1 MSTYAASDWHG
12 NYWVWEKV
20 KTILSPNDKLY
31 FLGDAADRGHD
42 GWKLIKELLAD
53 PRVIYLKGNHEDL
66 LVNGLREYPKEDILS
81 YDGLLWFH
89 NGGEPTYRAFC
100 EDNNIEEKLGIVKQ
114 LKELP
119 FCANYINNKGTSIFL
134 CHAGCDGDDIDFL
147 DEYRAIWD
155 RSHFIV
161 ADTWYGNDN
170 TIIIHGHTPIM
181 LMLNEQK
188 FAKECCSKEIEMPDY
203 TDGAYWYAKGH
214 KVCIDMGTPWENKAL
229 LLNLDTFAEI
239 IFINK

>member
-1 MSTYAASDWHG
+1 MSTYVASDWHG

-53 PRVIYLKGNHEDL
+53 PKVIYLKGNHEDL
-66 LVNGLREYPKEDILS
+66 LVNALNNYPKKSNLP
-81 YDGLLWFH
+81 LWFQ
-89 NGGEPTYRAFC
+89 NGGEPTYKAFC
-100 EDNNIEEKLGIVKQ
+100 EDNNIEEKLEIIKQ

-119 FCANYINNKGTSIFL
+119 FCASYTNNKGTFIFL

-155 RSHFIV
+155 RSHFIT
-161 ADTWYGNDN
+161 ADTWYGDDN
-170 TIIIHGHTPIM
+170 TIVIHGHTPIE
-181 LMLNEQK
+181 LMLREQK
-188 FAKECCSKEIEMPDY
+188 FTRKRCSKEIEIPDY
-203 TDGAYWYAKGH
+203 IDGAYWYAKGH

-229 LLNLDTFAEI
+229 LLNLDTFAEV
-239 IFINK
+239 IFINE

>member
-1 MSTYAASDWHG
+1 MSTYVASDWHG

-31 FLGDAADRGHD
+31 FLGDAADRGHN
-42 GWKLIKELLAD
+42 GWKLIKELLND

-66 LVNGLREYPKEDILS
+66 LANALNNYPKKSNLS
-81 YDGLLWFH
+81 LWFQ
-89 NGGEPTYRAFC
+89 NGGESTYKVFC
-100 EDNNIEEKLGIVKQ
+100 DDKKKEKKLKIIKQ

-119 FCANYINNKGTSIFL
+119 FCTSYTNNKGTFIFL

-155 RSHFIV
+155 RSHFII

-170 TIIIHGHTPIM
+170 TIVIHGHTPIE
-181 LMLNEQK
+181 LMLREQK
-188 FAKECCSKEIEMPDY
+188 FTKKCCSKEIEIPDY

-229 LLNLDTFAEI
+229 LLNLDTFAEV
-239 IFINK
+239 IFINE